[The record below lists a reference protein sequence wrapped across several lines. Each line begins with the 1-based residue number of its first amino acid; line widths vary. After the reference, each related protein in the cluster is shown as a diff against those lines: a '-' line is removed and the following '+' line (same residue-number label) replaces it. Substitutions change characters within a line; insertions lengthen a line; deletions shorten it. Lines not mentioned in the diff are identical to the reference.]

1 MYEII
6 KLICFLAV
14 ISYASTLDVMTR
26 IIPNRIYLMLLLTGL
41 LQAGF
46 SSVTGL
52 ILTAIPLLI
61 TAAICKDFGGGDVK
75 FGALCGFIL
84 KGTNGLAGLALGSV
98 CCIIAV
104 PIIRKYVR
112 WDKIPLV
119 PFLSAG
125 CAIVAIILQ
134 F

>member
-1 MYEII
+1 MYGII

-14 ISYASTLDVMTR
+14 IGYASVLDIMTR
-26 IIPNRIYLMLLLTGL
+26 IIPNRAYFLLLLTGL
-41 LQAGF
+41 LQVDL

-52 ILTAIPLLI
+52 ALTAVPLLI
-61 TAAICKDFGGGDVK
+61 TAAIRKDFGGGDVK
-75 FGALCGFIL
+75 FGALCGFVL
-84 KGTNGLAGLALGSV
+84 KGKNGLAGLALGSV
-98 CCIIAV
+98 CCLLAV

-125 CAIVAIILQ
+125 FAVAAVILHY
-134 F
+134 

>member
-1 MYEII
+1 MYGVI

-14 ISYASTLDVMTR
+14 IGYASVLDIMTR
-26 IIPNRIYLMLLLTGL
+26 IIPNRVYFLLLLTGL
-41 LQAGF
+41 LQVDL

-52 ILTAIPLLI
+52 ALTAVPLLI
-61 TAAICKDFGGGDVK
+61 TAAIRKDFGGGDVK
-75 FGALCGFIL
+75 FGALCGFVL

-98 CCIIAV
+98 CCLLAV

-125 CAIVAIILQ
+125 CAVVAVILHY
-134 F
+134 